1 MSRIQASYGQELKTS
16 WFLPLR
22 LAIFLVVFGVFMIT
36 QETRA
41 DIHPSFFVYS
51 LLTLIL
57 LFSLMIRLPEKL
69 PRLARA
75 VIMLQIFSEAVVE
88 AVVINVTGL
97 AGSPFTAL
105 FLLTIISAALAYR
118 LLGTLFT
125 ATIVS
130 FLYSLV
136 VISGS
141 GQDLT
146 RKLDLQALRD
156 VYTAND
162 QLFYTVFIYVCIF
175 YLVAFVAGYLS
186 QNIKFKEAELA
197 AASESLKR
205 VRLETDEIL
214 KHLHSGL
221 ITIDHFGRIIYFN
234 QAAEKITGFQEG
246 KIKGQN
252 CLEVFA
258 ERMPEFSAK
267 LLSVIKAN
275 THEQRCEVTITDAN
289 GKEIPIGISTSL
301 LETESSGIRGV
312 IGIFQDLT
320 EAKKFEEKMRDADRL
335 AAVGEL
341 SASIAHEIRNPLASI
356 SGSVQILKQEL
367 ELEGEN
373 QRLMNL
379 IIKEASRLSNILN
392 DFLTYARVKEP
403 NFGKVE
409 LNRLISDVVEIAR
422 THPSHAENTKLSV
435 DADDTTIYVS
445 GDEEQIKQVLINL
458 VVNAQEAVDP
468 SSGKIAI
475 EVDSSPFGQA
485 DQIKIVISD
494 NGPGIQHGAG
504 DKIFTPFFSTKKE
517 GTGLGLAIVK
527 RLVENMGG
535 CILFESSSHGGTIFT
550 IMLIKYIEGANLTR
564 HKISEEGAD
573 LPAMTTQVL

>member
-36 QETRA
+36 QETRT
-41 DIHPSFFVYS
+41 DIHPSFFIYS

-57 LFSLMIRLPEKL
+57 LFSLMLRLPEKL
-69 PRLARA
+69 PRVARA

-97 AGSPFTAL
+97 VGSPFTAL

-130 FLYSLV
+130 CLYSLV
-136 VISGS
+136 VISGT
-141 GQDLT
+141 GQGLT
-146 RKLDLQALRD
+146 KKLDLQTLRD
-156 VYTAND
+156 VYSAND

-234 QAAEKITGFQEG
+234 RAAEKITGFRESA
-246 KIKGQN
+246 IKGKN

-258 ERMPEFSAK
+258 ERMPEFSAR
-267 LLSVIKAN
+267 LLSVLKAN
-275 THEQRCEVTITDAN
+275 SQEQRCEVTITDAD
-289 GKEIPIGISTSL
+289 GREIPIGISTSL

-392 DFLTYARVKEP
+392 DFLNYARVKEP

-422 THPSHAENTKLSV
+422 THPSHAENIKLSV

-458 VVNAQEAVDP
+458 LVNAQEAVDP
-468 SSGKIAI
+468 GSGKITVEI
-475 EVDSSPFGQA
+475 DSSPIGQA
-485 DQIKIVISD
+485 DQIKIEISD
-494 NGPGIQHGAG
+494 NGPGIQHAVGE
-504 DKIFTPFFSTKKE
+504 KIFTPFFSTKKE

-535 CILFESSSHGGTIFT
+535 RILFESSSHGGTIFT

-573 LPAMTTQVL
+573 LPEMTSQVL